1 MSRSNMLQ
9 VSCVTVCASTA
20 RRSQDYNALL
30 YAFNQLFDRVDAT
43 KPVASRN
50 TSAEIFV
57 TCKGYKAPARID
69 PRLLDAKHLFKVS
82 SISAF
87 WTTTNRGV
95 KSHALSPACEWQ

>member
-1 MSRSNMLQ
+1 VL
-9 VSCVTVCASTA
+9 TA
-20 RRSQDYNALL
+20 GRSQDYNALL

-69 PRLLDAKHLFKVS
+69 PRLLDAKHLFKVA
-82 SISAF
+82 SIPAAGS
-87 WTTTNRGV
+87 TTKICN
-95 KSHALSPACEWQ
+95 SHTLGLGCG